1 MRKIY
6 LFSLLLFG
14 TTTLYGQNSKQEK
27 DTVFVE
33 QIYQD
38 LSTYLV
44 SQRVLEFDSI
54 KANELMIRFENWA
67 GQNFR
72 NYDKVRTS
80 KTESQITLNYITSSF
95 STSLDFYL
103 NMVVEFKD
111 NKIRVQIYDD
121 ANVYKPGSYSGS
133 TYIAGVAG
141 RAYHISS
148 YFNNG
153 MIIYKPK
160 PGMLNINE
168 KNATGSLAYKASVDA
183 TIEEINT
190 YIKTKSAA
198 PATKKE
204 DDGW

>member
-14 TTTLYGQNSKQEK
+14 ITTLYGQNSKQEK

-72 NYDKVRTS
+72 NYEKVRTS

-133 TYIAGVAG
+133 TYISGVAG
-141 RAYHISS
+141 RAYHINS

-190 YIKTKSAA
+190 YIKTKSIA
-198 PATKKE
+198 PASKK
-204 DDGW
+204 DDGGW

>member
-133 TYIAGVAG
+133 TYISGVAG

>member
-14 TTTLYGQNSKQEK
+14 TTTLYSQNSKQEK

-54 KANELMIRFENWA
+54 NANELMIRFENWA

-72 NYDKVRTS
+72 NYEKVRTS

-133 TYIAGVAG
+133 TYISGVAG
-141 RAYHISS
+141 RAYHINS

-190 YIKTKSAA
+190 YIKTKSIA
-198 PATKKE
+198 PASKK
-204 DDGW
+204 DDGGW

>member
-72 NYDKVRTS
+72 NYEKVRTS

-133 TYIAGVAG
+133 TYISGVAG
-141 RAYHISS
+141 RAYHINS

-190 YIKTKSAA
+190 YIKTKSIA
-198 PATKKE
+198 PASKKD

>member
-54 KANELMIRFENWA
+54 NANELMIRFENWA

-72 NYDKVRTS
+72 NYEKVRTS

-95 STSLDFYL
+95 STTLDFYL

>member
-1 MRKIY
+1 MKKIY
-6 LFSLLLFG
+6 VLSVMILSVFSLNA
-14 TTTLYGQNSKQEK
+14 QSSKQEK

-33 QIYQD
+33 KIYQD

-44 SQRVLEFDSI
+44 SQQVLEFDSV
-54 KANELMIRFENWA
+54 KASELMIRFENWA

-72 NYDKVRTS
+72 NYEKVRTS
-80 KTESQITLNYITSSF
+80 KTESQITLNYITSTF

-121 ANVYKPGSYSGS
+121 ANVYKPGSYSGT
-133 TYIAGVAG
+133 TYIAGVAE

-190 YIKTKSAA
+190 YIKTKSVA
-198 PATKKE
+198 PATKKD

>member
-14 TTTLYGQNSKQEK
+14 ITTLYGQNSKQEK

-44 SQRVLEFDSI
+44 SQRVLEFDSVQ
-54 KANELMIRFENWA
+54 ASELMIRFENWA

-72 NYDKVRTS
+72 NYEKVRTS

-111 NKIRVQIYDD
+111 NKIRVQIFDD
-121 ANVYKPGSYSGS
+121 ANVYKPGSYSGN

-141 RAYHISS
+141 RAYHISA

-160 PGMLNINE
+160 PGMLNISE
-168 KNATGSLAYKASVDA
+168 KNASGSLTYKASVDA

-190 YIKTKSAA
+190 YIKTKSVA
-198 PATKKE
+198 PATKK
-204 DDGW
+204 DDSGW

>member
-14 TTTLYGQNSKQEK
+14 ITTLYGQNSKQEK

>member
-6 LFSLLLFG
+6 VLSVMILSVFSLNA
-14 TTTLYGQNSKQEK
+14 QSSKQEK

-44 SQRVLEFDSI
+44 SQRVLEFDSV
-54 KANELMIRFENWA
+54 KASELMIRFENWA

-72 NYDKVRTS
+72 NYEKVRTS

-121 ANVYKPGSYSGS
+121 ANVYKPGSYSGT

-141 RAYHISS
+141 RAYHISA

-168 KNATGSLAYKASVDA
+168 KNASGSLTYKASVDA

-190 YIKTKSAA
+190 YIKTKSVA
-198 PATKKE
+198 PATKK
-204 DDGW
+204 DDSGW

>member
-27 DTVFVE
+27 DTVFIE

-38 LSTYLV
+38 LPTYLV

-54 KANELMIRFENWA
+54 KANELMISFENWA

-95 STSLDFYL
+95 STSIDFYL

-111 NKIRVQIYDD
+111 NKIRVKIYDD
-121 ANVYKPGSYSGS
+121 GNAYKPGSYSGS
-133 TYIAGVAG
+133 TYIAGVAA
-141 RAYHISS
+141 RAYHINS
-148 YFNNG
+148 YFNDG
-153 MIIYKPK
+153 MIIYKTK
-160 PGMLNINE
+160 PGMLNIYE

-183 TIEEINT
+183 TIEGINT
-190 YIKTKSAA
+190 YIKT